1 MIEGETK
8 TMNLP
13 NRLTVLRIL
22 LAPVFVALILSP
34 GLPLHYFWALLV
46 FAAASITDRLDGKI
60 ARERNLITNFGK
72 FLDPL
77 ADKILVIF
85 ALACF
90 VSLGLSNIWCLLIVV
105 AREFMVTFIRLLA
118 VENGVVLA
126 ANNWGKTKTV
136 SQIVAIVFILM
147 FQSFNEIL
155 AVNGA
160 FIQVGTFA
168 GMSAFDLFV
177 LAGNVLVWISTF
189 FAVLSG
195 GIYLKQNFSVL
206 RDEK

>member
-1 MIEGETK
+1 
-8 TMNLP
+8 MNLP
-13 NRLTVLRIL
+13 NRLTVMRIL

-34 GLPLHYFWALLV
+34 GLPFHYFWSLLV

-60 ARERNLITNFGK
+60 ARERGLITNFGK

-90 VSLGLSNIWCLLIVV
+90 VPLGLANIWCLLIVV
-105 AREFMVTFIRLLA
+105 AREFMVTFIRLMA
-118 VENGVVLA
+118 VENGIVLA
-126 ANNWGKTKTV
+126 ANKWGKTKTV
-136 SQIVAIVFILM
+136 SQIVAIVFILV
-147 FQSFNEIL
+147 FQSLFEIL
-155 AVNGA
+155 SANGTSV
-160 FIQVGTFA
+160 IIGGTGVPA
-168 GMSAFDLFV
+168 GMDASAILV
-177 LAGNVLVWISTF
+177 VAGSVLVWISTF

>member
-1 MIEGETK
+1 
-8 TMNLP
+8 MNLP

-22 LAPVFVALILSP
+22 LAPIFVALILSP
-34 GLPLHYFWALLV
+34 GLPLHYFWSLLV

-60 ARERNLITNFGK
+60 ARERGLITNFGK

-90 VSLGLSNIWCLLIVV
+90 VPLGLANIWCLLIVV
-105 AREFMVTFIRLLA
+105 AREFMVTFIRLMA

-126 ANNWGKTKTV
+126 ANKWGKTKTV
-136 SQIVAIVFILM
+136 SQIVAIVFILV
-147 FQSFNEIL
+147 FQSLFEIL
-155 AVNGA
+155 SANGA
-160 FIQVGTFA
+160 FILISGPGTGVFA
-168 GMSAFDLFV
+168 GMDATSILV

>member
-1 MIEGETK
+1 
-8 TMNLP
+8 MNLP

-22 LAPVFVALILSP
+22 LAPIFVALILSP
-34 GLPLHYFWALLV
+34 GLPLHYFWSLLV

-60 ARERNLITNFGK
+60 ARERGLITNFGK

-90 VSLGLSNIWCLLIVV
+90 VPLGLANIWCLLIVV
-105 AREFMVTFIRLLA
+105 AREFMVTFIRLMA

-126 ANNWGKTKTV
+126 ANKWGKTKTV
-136 SQIVAIVFILM
+136 SQIVAIVFILV
-147 FQSFNEIL
+147 FQSLFEIL
-155 AVNGA
+155 SANGA
-160 FIQVGTFA
+160 FVLISGPGTGVLA
-168 GMSAFDLFV
+168 GMDATAILV

>member
-1 MIEGETK
+1 
-8 TMNLP
+8 MNLP

-126 ANNWGKTKTV
+126 ANKWGKTKTV
-136 SQIVAIVFILM
+136 SQIVAIVFILV
-147 FQSFNEIL
+147 FQSLFEIL
-155 AVNGA
+155 AANGA
-160 FIQVGTFA
+160 VVLGGTFA
-168 GMSAFDLFV
+168 GMNASTAV
-177 LAGNVLVWISTF
+177 SVAGNILIWVSTF
-189 FAVLSG
+189 FAMISG

>member
-1 MIEGETK
+1 
-8 TMNLP
+8 MNLP

-34 GLPLHYFWALLV
+34 GLPLHYFWSLLV
-46 FAAASITDRLDGKI
+46 FAVASITDRLDGKI
-60 ARERNLITNFGK
+60 ARERGLITNFGK

-90 VSLGLSNIWCLLIVV
+90 VPLGLANIWCLLIVV
-105 AREFMVTFIRLLA
+105 AREFMVTFIRLMA

-126 ANNWGKTKTV
+126 ANKWGKTKTV
-136 SQIVAIVFILM
+136 SQIVSIVFILV
-147 FQSFNEIL
+147 FQSFFEIL
-155 AVNGA
+155 TANGTSFILFASGIGSLSETGLIAAVS
-160 FIQVGTFA
+160 V
-168 GMSAFDLFV
+168 
-177 LAGNVLVWISTF
+177 AGNVLVWISTF

>member
-1 MIEGETK
+1 
-8 TMNLP
+8 MNLP

-34 GLPLHYFWALLV
+34 GLPLHYFWSLLV
-46 FAAASITDRLDGKI
+46 FAVASITDRLDGKI
-60 ARERNLITNFGK
+60 ARERGLITNFGK

-90 VSLGLSNIWCLLIVV
+90 VPLGFANIWCLLIVV

-126 ANNWGKTKTV
+126 ANKWGKTKTV
-136 SQIVAIVFILM
+136 SQIVAIVFILV
-147 FQSFNEIL
+147 FQSLFEIL
-155 AVNGA
+155 AANGTS
-160 FIQVGTFA
+160 ITIGGTGVPA
-168 GMSAFDLFV
+168 GMDASAILL
-177 LAGNVLVWISTF
+177 LAGNILIWISTF

>member
-1 MIEGETK
+1 
-8 TMNLP
+8 MNLP

-46 FAAASITDRLDGKI
+46 FAVASITDRLDGKI

-90 VSLGLSNIWCLLIVV
+90 VSLGLANIWCLLIVV

-136 SQIVAIVFILM
+136 SQIVAIVFILV
-147 FQSFNEIL
+147 FQSLFEIL
-155 AVNGA
+155 TAGGATFVVAGSGIGSFSSTDLIAAVS
-160 FIQVGTFA
+160 V
-168 GMSAFDLFV
+168 
-177 LAGNVLVWISTF
+177 AGNILIWISTF
-189 FAVLSG
+189 FALLSG